1 MFINSCK
8 WCNNFTVFGR
18 GGKPLANVCQLW
30 ERATIVEGNL
40 MKLRARHSFYCLLSD
55 YKMKIVCSNCRLKL
69 IPAVYSRIEALHTQQ
84 IYHMQ
89 LTAVG
94 DYQPI

>member
-1 MFINSCK
+1 MFVNSCK

-30 ERATIVEGNL
+30 ERATIAEGNL

-55 YKMKIVCSNCRLKL
+55 FKMKIVCSICRLKL
-69 IPAVYSRIEALHTQQ
+69 IPDATDLPHAADSCRRLPTDLRKN
-84 IYHMQ
+84 MCNR
-89 LTAVG
+89 
-94 DYQPI
+94 